1 MVLLAPAMRRCG
13 FPSSSLSEPDG
24 GVVGLGVGGWERGL
38 GGGDVAVRGVACW
51 AGVAAALVRRCGVT
65 VLAWA
70 VALIGWVDLDLLLL
84 GVRLRFLCSSMILP
98 FGWGCQQSIRVHLR
112 S

>member
-1 MVLLAPAMRRCG
+1 MVGWWGLALA
-13 FPSSSLSEPDG
+13 
-24 GVVGLGVGGWERGL
+24 VGKEGW
-38 GGGDVAVRGVACW
+38 GGDVAVRGVTCW
-51 AGVAAALVRRCGVT
+51 AGDADPVVRRCGVV

-70 VALIGWVDLDLLLL
+70 VVRFGWVDLDLLLL

-98 FGWGCQQSIRVHLR
+98 FGWGCQQSMRVHLR